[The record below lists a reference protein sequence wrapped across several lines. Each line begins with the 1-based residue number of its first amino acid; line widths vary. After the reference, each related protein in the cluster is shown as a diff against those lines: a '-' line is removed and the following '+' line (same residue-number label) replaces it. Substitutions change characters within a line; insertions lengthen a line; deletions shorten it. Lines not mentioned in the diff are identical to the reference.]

1 MYFSV
6 QAHHNLALSISKLHE
21 LNDLTLQVYQQTL
34 NVKLLYI
41 HPLLKKQK

>member
-6 QAHHNLALSISKLHE
+6 QAHHSLALSILKLHE

-34 NVKLLYI
+34 NVKLLF
-41 HPLLKKQK
+41 